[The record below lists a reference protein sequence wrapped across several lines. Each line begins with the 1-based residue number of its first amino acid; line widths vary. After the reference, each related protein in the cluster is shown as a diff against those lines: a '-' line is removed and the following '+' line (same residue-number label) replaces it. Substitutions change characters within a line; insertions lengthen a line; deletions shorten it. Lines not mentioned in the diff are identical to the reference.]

1 MKRICSFTLAALSL
15 LMVTS
20 CNQNN
25 NSNSSSIVNINTSS
39 HNEDK
44 ENEMNKLKIEVG
56 NSEFI
61 ATLVDNSSTRALK
74 ELLKDKP
81 LTIKMSDYGDFE
93 KVGSLGT
100 NLPRND
106 ENITTSAGDLILY
119 QGNQFS
125 IYYRTNT
132 WSFTRLGKIENVTE
146 QDLLKVLGEGDVTVT
161 LSLTK

>member
-1 MKRICSFTLAALSL
+1 MKKILSIVVLSL
-15 LMVTS
+15 LMFTS
-20 CNQNN
+20 CSTK
-25 NSNSSSIVNINTSS
+25 SNSSNASTVTINTSS
-39 HNEDK
+39 NNEDK

-56 NSEFI
+56 NNEFI
-61 ATLVDNSSTRALK
+61 ATLVDNSSTMALK
-74 ELLKDKP
+74 ELLKEKP
-81 LTIKMSDYGDFE
+81 LTIKLSDYGDFE
-93 KVGSLGT
+93 KVGPLGT

-146 QDLLKVLGEGDVTVT
+146 QDLLKVLGEGDVTIT

>member
-1 MKRICSFTLAALSL
+1 MKKILSIVVLSL
-15 LMVTS
+15 LMFTS
-20 CNQNN
+20 CSTK
-25 NSNSSSIVNINTSS
+25 SNSSNASTVTINTSS
-39 HNEDK
+39 NNEDK

-56 NSEFI
+56 NNEFI
-61 ATLVDNSSTRALK
+61 ATLVDNSSTMALK

-81 LTIKMSDYGDFE
+81 LTIKLSDYGDFE
-93 KVGSLGT
+93 KVGPLGT

-146 QDLLKVLGEGDVTVT
+146 QDLLKVLGEGDVTIT

>member
-1 MKRICSFTLAALSL
+1 MKKVLSIAALSL

-20 CNQNN
+20 CN
-25 NSNSSSIVNINTSS
+25 SKANSSNYSSIANVNTSS
-39 HNEDK
+39 NIEDK

-56 NSEFI
+56 NNEFI
-61 ATLVDNSSTRALK
+61 ATLVNNSSTQALK
-74 ELLKDKP
+74 ELLKEKP
-81 LTIKMSDYGDFE
+81 LTIKLSDYGDFE

-100 NLPRND
+100 TLPRND

-161 LSLTK
+161 ISLTK